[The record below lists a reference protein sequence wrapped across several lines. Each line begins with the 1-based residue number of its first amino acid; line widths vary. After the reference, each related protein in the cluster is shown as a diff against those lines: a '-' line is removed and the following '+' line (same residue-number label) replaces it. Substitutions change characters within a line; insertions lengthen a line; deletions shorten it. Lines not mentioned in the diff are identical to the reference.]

1 MFGHVNVEKVYTYSL
16 ETCAGVAISHLSL
29 LTEMKLHGREAIG
42 NV

>member
-1 MFGHVNVEKVYTYSL
+1 MFSHVNVEKVETL
-16 ETCAGVAISHLSL
+16 ETCAGVAILHLSL